1 LVKIR
6 LKRAGRKKLPVYQIV
21 VADARSPRDGKF
33 LEVVGTYQPTAKP
46 HAVTIK
52 KDRIVYW
59 MQTGAQPT
67 STVRSLIQ
75 KTGLLYELR
84 LKKLGRS
91 DAEIAEAMEQ
101 WQERQAERRQKRLN
115 VKSRRRQ
122 LKKEAEGRPAVAEE
136 VAVPVV
142 AAPVAEAPAAEA
154 PVVEAPA
161 AEAPVVEAPAAEA
174 PVAEVAVAA
183 APEVQAGAAPEAP
196 VAAAEEAPETKAEEK
211 EEGGEA

>member
-1 LVKIR
+1 MVKIR
-6 LKRAGRKKLPVYQIV
+6 LRRAGRKKLPVYQIV
-21 VADARSPRDGKF
+21 AADSRAPRDGKF
-33 LEVVGTYQPTAKP
+33 LEVVGHYQPTTKP
-46 HAVTIK
+46 HAVSI
-52 KDRIVYW
+52 DRERVAYW

-101 WQERQAERRQKRLN
+101 WQERQTERRQKRLN

-136 VAVPVV
+136 VAAPVV
-142 AAPVAEAPAAEA
+142 AAPVAEAP
-154 PVVEAPA
+154 VV
-161 AEAPVVEAPAAEA
+161 EA

-183 APEVQAGAAPEAP
+183 APEVQAEAAPEAP